1 MVALL
6 QTQPKREMRYQGMRL
21 VVDDSAKT
29 GAERRIFPR
38 KEVHG
43 HVEGRR
49 LDHTIAARQNP
60 RLSLTLRDISLGG
73 LSALSDTVVAKGE
86 RVSVFFP
93 PEGTRRGWDASG
105 RVIRCQPSGTGY
117 RIAVEFD
124 PIPAAA

>member
-49 LDHTIAARQNP
+49 LDHTITARQNP

-73 LSALSDTVVAKGE
+73 LSALSDTVVARGE

-93 PEGTRRGWDASG
+93 PEGTRRGWDAAG
-105 RVIRCQPSGTGY
+105 RVVRCQPIGTGY